1 LFLVFIA
8 LASFQTVLV
17 SSRQRLDD
25 LERQVAAQQ
34 DRYQDLTVD
43 VARLE
48 SPDRILTA
56 ARDRLGMVPAGEPVY
71 VTPSGDVV
79 ADALVREADAAAAD
93 EGGDAESAPDD
104 VAADPLPT
112 APPATAWPDVKPY
125 LEPAP

>member
-1 LFLVFIA
+1 LFLVFVA

-17 SSRQRLDD
+17 SSRQRLDE
-25 LERQVAAQQ
+25 LERHVAAQQ

-48 SPDRILTA
+48 APACILTA
-56 ARDRLGMVPAGEPVY
+56 ARDRLGMVPAGEPTY

-79 ADALVREADAAAAD
+79 ADVEARAADAATAAAAT
-93 EGGDAESAPDD
+93 EAETDTN
-104 VAADPLPT
+104 VAADSQPT
-112 APPATAWPDVKPY
+112 APPATAWPEVKPY